1 MYKEEL
7 VIFPR
12 NITLN
17 KETGWRESIEFLAES
32 FPPPELHSSNGE
44 VHMAGK

>member
-12 NITLN
+12 SIALN
-17 KETGWRESIEFLAES
+17 KETSWRESTEFLAES
-32 FPPPELHSSNGE
+32 FPPWELHSSNGE